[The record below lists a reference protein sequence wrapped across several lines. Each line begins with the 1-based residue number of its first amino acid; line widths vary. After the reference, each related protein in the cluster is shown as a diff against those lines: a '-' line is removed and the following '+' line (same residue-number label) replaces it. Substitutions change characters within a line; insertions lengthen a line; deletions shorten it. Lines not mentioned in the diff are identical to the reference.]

1 VFDGAKASDQET
13 ARERETERAS
23 ARATKRK
30 NIVSRSVLLLD
41 WGLNLSKREI
51 ETVGNKDV

>member
-1 VFDGAKASDQET
+1 MFDGAKASDQET